1 VALGADVSD
10 ELMLVDALDEMD
22 LRHYA
27 SKYYDPAK
35 AKAYYER
42 TKELKGR
49 QAAKPQLS
57 AESRAKQT
65 AAKAVVRQEVSKQRT
80 AAQKA
85 AMKAQAARMEKLRK
99 TAEETRDRILKKVE
113 DLVAKLQADIAVE
126 VPKPKLNEIPATAS
140 PRQRAFLEKQNA
152 RMMSEYNG
160 KVRKA
165 TEKARNTANEA
176 KDAARAEIKQVGEGL
191 KAAVTKARDD
201 YNKNRKAL
209 SEKYSSDLK
218 TELKN
223 IEDKVR

>member
-1 VALGADVSD
+1 
-10 ELMLVDALDEMD
+10 
-22 LRHYA
+22 
-27 SKYYDPAK
+27 
-35 AKAYYER
+35 
-42 TKELKGR
+42 
-49 QAAKPQLS
+49 
-57 AESRAKQT
+57 
-65 AAKAVVRQEVSKQRT
+65 
-80 AAQKA
+80 
-85 AMKAQAARMEKLRK
+85 
-99 TAEETRDRILKKVE
+99 
-113 DLVAKLQADIAVE
+113 LQADIAVE